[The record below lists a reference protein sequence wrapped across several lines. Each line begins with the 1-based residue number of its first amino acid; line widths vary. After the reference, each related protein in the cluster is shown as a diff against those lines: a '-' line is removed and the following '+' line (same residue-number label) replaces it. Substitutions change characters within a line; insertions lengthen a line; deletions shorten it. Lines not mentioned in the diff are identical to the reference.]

1 MYESL
6 HPGDGMPVRQP
17 EFSHRC
23 ECALVRQSA
32 PQRNPGTGF
41 SPALMRRD
49 GVRLCLSRYLVSRM
63 RTVSRFSESAVVH
76 IAHYPTARARAR
88 AACSIKFPLQRS
100 FSRAV
105 PRMKTAD
112 SPRQKICRGKSDRR
126 HRLRRAKC
134 ASAVRPKQFTSVRDA
149 QGIPHTVCDPAFRE
163 CFRLFLSRRPSRHR
177 YAQPMSA
184 SRRAGR

>member
-1 MYESL
+1 MRARACTA
-6 HPGDGMPVRQP
+6 V
-17 EFSHRC
+17 
-23 ECALVRQSA
+23 V

-49 GVRLCLSRYLVSRM
+49 GVRLCLFRFLVLRV

-105 PRMKTAD
+105 SRMKTANF
-112 SPRQKICRGKSDRR
+112 PRQKICRGKADRR
-126 HRLRRAKC
+126 HRLRRAEY
-134 ASAVRPKQFTSVRDA
+134 ASAVRSKQFTSVRGA
-149 QGIPHTVCDPAFRE
+149 QGIPHTVCGPAFRE
-163 CFRLFLSRRPSRHR
+163 YFRLFLSRRPSRHR
-177 YAQPMSA
+177 CAQPMSA